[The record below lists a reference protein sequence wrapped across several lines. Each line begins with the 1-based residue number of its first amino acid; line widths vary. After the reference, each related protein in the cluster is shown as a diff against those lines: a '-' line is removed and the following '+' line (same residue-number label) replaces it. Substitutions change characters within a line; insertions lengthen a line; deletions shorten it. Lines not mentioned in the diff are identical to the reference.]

1 MTTTTTAAAAA
12 TTTIAT
18 KPGDTTTSTTA
29 ARDYQSALLATGC
42 TNSRVGASSHWD
54 SLSWAGVYKDMFAYC
69 NVVKNGSPKPYQVG

>member
-1 MTTTTTAAAAA
+1 MTTTTAAAAA

-18 KPGDTTTSTTA
+18 KPA

-42 TNSRVGASSHWD
+42 PNSRVGASSHWD